1 MIDNL
6 ETNKKYWVVVK
17 ESYNRLGL
25 CIPKRILPCV
35 FKEFKL
41 IEYSEL
47 SPAHIPVKVTIP
59 KEVCESD
66 KEEEYITIV
75 GFLFNS
81 KEEAKKN
88 LIEREL
94 LTIDKLNFRVAE
106 HQKEIERIK
115 KI

>member
-47 SPAHIPVKVTIP
+47 SPAHIPVKVIIP
-59 KEVCESD
+59 KEVCESG

-81 KEEAKKN
+81 KEEAKEN
-88 LIEREL
+88 LIKREL
-94 LTIDKLNFRVAE
+94 LTIDELNSRIVE
-106 HQKEIERIK
+106 HQKEVERIK
-115 KI
+115 GI